1 METLLS
7 FFQGFINL
15 GAAVMLPV
23 VIAILGL
30 FFGMKLGQAI
40 KSGLFVGIG
49 FQGLCLAVNL
59 LTTTIQPVMDYY
71 AQMDA
76 GYDVLEI
83 GFAAL
88 GGAAWTVPFAVLAI
102 PAIVIINLILVRLKI
117 TKVLNV
123 DIWNF
128 MHFLVP
134 GALAYAL
141 FGSALLGF
149 CVTVALSVITLF
161 FAQWAA
167 PKWGEFYGLEGTT
180 CTTLAFA
187 AWVYP
192 VSTGINWLIDHIPGL
207 NKLDLDMDK
216 LGSKLGVFGDPA
228 VIGIVVG
235 AFLGLLTRQ
244 SISSLLT
251 ICMGVAAVMV
261 LIPRMVGIM
270 MEGLSP
276 IGTAANAYMKLGSSS
291 QVQQSMEWEALI
303 RGTKSKAF
311 SRAGVERGN
320 HSLKVLRR
328 NRGEVKLFRE
338 ILAEQTV
345 GVFIK
350 ATLSRTARVSKKF
363 FCPQDMLHGLIVKE
377 FISIVYCEGTKQGW
391 RERSKGRT
399 LGLGE
404 DFCLSVWQKAGNQ
417 EPGAAVHKGGQSSF
431 SPRALYSIAF
441 PMPKLR
447 ARVSHSGPVMNRFV
461 PVQTAPC
468 LLIMGGKPYV
478 PCGAN
483 ISLQSLTGRHGWHGR

>member
-1 METLLS
+1 
-7 FFQGFINL
+7 
-15 GAAVMLPV
+15 MLPV

-244 SISSLLT
+244 SIASLLT

-276 IGTAANAYMKLGSSS
+276 IGTAANAYMKKKIGEDADVYIGMDIALGLGDPCCITCTAIMIPLTI
-291 QVQQSMEWEALI
+291 VM
-303 RGTKSKAF
+303 AF
-311 SRAGVERGN
+311 VIPDMRFFPLG
-320 HSLKVLRR
+320 
-328 NRGEVKLFRE
+328 
-338 ILAEQTV
+338 ILAEVCYLAPMCVLSSKGNVFRTLVSMCIIMFMTLFFANMFAPEATQMMSVT
-345 GVFIK
+345 GVSFDNMV
-350 ATLSRTARVSKKF
+350 TASHF
-363 FCPQDMLHGLIVKE
+363 GWNPGNLIV
-377 FISIVYCEGTKQGW
+377 S
-391 RERSKGRT
+391 
-399 LGLGE
+399 
-404 DFCLSVWQKAGNQ
+404 
-417 EPGAAVHKGGQSSF
+417 
-431 SPRALYSIAF
+431 
-441 PMPKLR
+441 
-447 ARVSHSGPVMNRFV
+447 
-461 PVQTAPC
+461 
-468 LLIMGGKPYV
+468 LLHRLIG
-478 PCGAN
+478 
-483 ISLQSLTGRHGWHGR
+483 

>member
-1 METLLS
+1 
-7 FFQGFINL
+7 
-15 GAAVMLPV
+15 
-23 VIAILGL
+23 
-30 FFGMKLGQAI
+30 
-40 KSGLFVGIG
+40 
-49 FQGLCLAVNL
+49 
-59 LTTTIQPVMDYY
+59 MDYY

-149 CVTVALSVITLF
+149 CVTVTLSVITLF

-192 VSTGINWLIDHIPGL
+192 VSTGINWIIDHIPGL

-244 SISSLLT
+244 SVSSLLT

-276 IGTAANAYMKLGSSS
+276 IGTAANAYMKKK
-291 QVQQSMEWEALI
+291 I
-303 RGTKSKAF
+303 
-311 SRAGVERGN
+311 
-320 HSLKVLRR
+320 
-328 NRGEVKLFRE
+328 GED
-338 ILAEQTV
+338 A
-345 GVFIK
+345 
-350 ATLSRTARVSKKF
+350 
-363 FCPQDMLHGLIVKE
+363 D
-377 FISIVYCEGTKQGW
+377 VYIGMDIA
-391 RERSKGRT
+391 
-399 LGLGE
+399 LGLG
-404 DFCLSVWQKAGNQ
+404 D
-417 EPGAAVHKGGQSSF
+417 
-431 SPRALYSIAF
+431 
-441 PMPKLR
+441 
-447 ARVSHSGPVMNRFV
+447 
-461 PVQTAPC
+461 PC
-468 LLIMGGKPYV
+468 
-478 PCGAN
+478 C
-483 ISLQSLTGRHGWHGR
+483 TG

>member
-1 METLLS
+1 M
-7 FFQGFINL
+7 

-244 SISSLLT
+244 SIASLLT

-276 IGTAANAYMKLGSSS
+276 IGTAANAYMKKKIGEDADVYIGMDIALGLGDPCCITCTAIMIPLTI
-291 QVQQSMEWEALI
+291 VM
-303 RGTKSKAF
+303 AF
-311 SRAGVERGN
+311 VIPDMRFFPLG
-320 HSLKVLRR
+320 
-328 NRGEVKLFRE
+328 
-338 ILAEQTV
+338 ILAEVCYLAPMCVLSSKGNVFRTLVSMCIIMFMTLFFANMFAPEATQMMSVT
-345 GVFIK
+345 GVSFDNMV
-350 ATLSRTARVSKKF
+350 TASHF
-363 FCPQDMLHGLIVKE
+363 GWNPGNLIV
-377 FISIVYCEGTKQGW
+377 
-391 RERSKGRT
+391 
-399 LGLGE
+399 
-404 DFCLSVWQKAGNQ
+404 
-417 EPGAAVHKGGQSSF
+417 
-431 SPRALYSIAF
+431 
-441 PMPKLR
+441 
-447 ARVSHSGPVMNRFV
+447 
-461 PVQTAPC
+461 
-468 LLIMGGKPYV
+468 
-478 PCGAN
+478 
-483 ISLQSLTGRHGWHGR
+483 SLFHRLVG

>member
-192 VSTGINWLIDHIPGL
+192 VSTGINWIIDHIPGL

-276 IGTAANAYMKLGSSS
+276 IGTAANAYMKKKIGEDADVYIGMDIALGLGDPCCITCTAIMIPLTI
-291 QVQQSMEWEALI
+291 VM
-303 RGTKSKAF
+303 AF
-311 SRAGVERGN
+311 IIPDMRFFPLG
-320 HSLKVLRR
+320 
-328 NRGEVKLFRE
+328 
-338 ILAEQTV
+338 ILAEV
-345 GVFIK
+345 CYLAPMCVLSSKGNVFRTLVSMCIIMF
-350 ATLSRTARVSKKF
+350 ATLFFANMFAPEATQMMSVTGVSFDNMVTASHF
-363 FCPQDMLHGLIVKE
+363 GWNPGNLIV
-377 FISIVYCEGTKQGW
+377 S
-391 RERSKGRT
+391 
-399 LGLGE
+399 
-404 DFCLSVWQKAGNQ
+404 
-417 EPGAAVHKGGQSSF
+417 
-431 SPRALYSIAF
+431 
-441 PMPKLR
+441 
-447 ARVSHSGPVMNRFV
+447 
-461 PVQTAPC
+461 
-468 LLIMGGKPYV
+468 LLHRLIG
-478 PCGAN
+478 
-483 ISLQSLTGRHGWHGR
+483 